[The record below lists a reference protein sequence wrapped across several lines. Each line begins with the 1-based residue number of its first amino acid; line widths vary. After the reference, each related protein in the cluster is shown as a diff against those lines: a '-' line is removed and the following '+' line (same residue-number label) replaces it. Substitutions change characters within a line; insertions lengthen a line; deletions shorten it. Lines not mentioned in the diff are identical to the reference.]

1 MSFTATFYLE
11 NGGSIRDRLSA
22 GNPADA
28 KIEALAKWGQPNR
41 LKTDGPVVRTSDNV
55 VICEAGK
62 LPPDICLTRA

>member
-28 KIEALAKWGQPNR
+28 KIEALAKWGP
-41 LKTDGPVVRTSDNV
+41 
-55 VICEAGK
+55 A
-62 LPPDICLTRA
+62 